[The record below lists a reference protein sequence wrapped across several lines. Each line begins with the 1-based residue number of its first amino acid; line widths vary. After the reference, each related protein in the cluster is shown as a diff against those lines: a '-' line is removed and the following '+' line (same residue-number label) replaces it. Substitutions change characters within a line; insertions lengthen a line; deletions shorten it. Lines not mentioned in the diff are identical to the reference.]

1 MKRNLVFLGAPGAG
15 KGTLAAIL
23 SKETGIS
30 HISTGEIFRREI
42 RGETE
47 LGKKA
52 KEFVETGK
60 LVPDEIVAAMVGK
73 RLAEEDCRSGFIL
86 DGFPRTVPQAELL
99 EEELTGKTMKLDSVV
114 YFVACEDLLIRRL
127 TARFMCK
134 SCNAVY
140 NRLFSP
146 PKKEG
151 VCDQCGATEFYQ
163 REDDKLET
171 AKDRLRIYEEQTA
184 PLIKHYERKGL
195 LARIDAEKEANATY
209 PELLGVLR

>member
-23 SKETGIS
+23 AKEKGIA

-42 RGETE
+42 RAETD

-52 KEFVETGK
+52 KQFVETGK

-99 EEELTGKTMKLDSVV
+99 SKELETRRLALEAVV
-114 YFVACEDLLIRRL
+114 LFVAGDDLLIRRL

-134 SCNAVY
+134 SCNALY

-146 PKKEG
+146 PRKEG
-151 VCDQCGATEFYQ
+151 VCDQCGSGEFYQ
-163 REDDKLET
+163 RDDDKLET
-171 AKDRLRIYEEQTA
+171 AKERLQIYEEQTA
-184 PLIKHYERKGL
+184 PLIEYYEATGL
-195 LARIDAEKEANATY
+195 LARIDAEKDADIAY